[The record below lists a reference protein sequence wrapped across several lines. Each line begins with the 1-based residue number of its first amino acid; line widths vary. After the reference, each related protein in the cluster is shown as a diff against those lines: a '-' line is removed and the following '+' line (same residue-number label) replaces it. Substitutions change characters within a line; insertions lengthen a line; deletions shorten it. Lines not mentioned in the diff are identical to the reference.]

1 MSEITSTDETCL
13 VSENI
18 TTNFTF
24 SNPEEVTTVAKYLR
38 DLRQNDELLN
48 QVIKKFTKS
57 QFCSRFVEL
66 YQSNHEL
73 QFRRDITFIVELL
86 NSKTDVSRMLF
97 KGGIVKLMIE
107 ECGVCS
113 DKEIV
118 VNMCK
123 TLRSSAQ
130 KSNNNKLYQVKHG
143 VLTLLPRLIDTWRN
157 KDDEVLCAGLG
168 LLVSS
173 ARSVDFKELLA
184 RDIAD
189 NDNNIPELL
198 TIVMNESSN
207 REVMVNV
214 VNCVGNLISD
224 TMVMHEY
231 FTTKVFVDSS
241 FRLILTDVLPGPFKY
256 KLLRFVIFRLTSTN
270 PKLMTRL
277 LVKHVEFL
285 RRLSLLNNI
294 ESDRM
299 STCAID
305 IINKYFS
312 CKEIK
317 HQCRLISKFGLF
329 NILRFV
335 LFYSLDIV
343 LDIKVGINSIVG
355 DTSTVYEGC
364 GLLLFSLISLFY
376 INYQSM
382 SRYYL
387 SCFRSVDIDPCISLQ
402 GSSRGKY
409 LKFLVP
415 WKFDSFKH
423 TVFNILT
430 ILQLHPVIIAYEI
443 AQHSRQNMST
453 IINKKFRFARL
464 TVQEKMLEN
473 VPCTLIKMIVL
484 YKTISFQNELTRDD
498 YVTLFSTFYG
508 MMMLTLKLTNFEKLS
523 RQAYGECRTLSGFQT
538 FLIFSGNIFALLPRV
553 AAFIALYMLSKNKE
567 KMWIFVAGICFHVL
581 ITILVHLLARHQRYD
596 SFTLAPTKTKFVTW
610 DFILREGDGEENVP
624 FLRLTRFLLVLCLSW
639 SEGFFVNLRHPID
652 YLSGD
657 IPSTHHLRS
666 PQYFFSLFTL
676 NLLEIIAVTLLAN
689 IGYLE
694 TDKLWIKNLTYASV
708 AVYFVSGLIFVL
720 HFTAC
725 NPERKGKPQTE
736 NVNPRF
742 KHFGYT
748 LQVGRRNLYCHVTS
762 KKAMQ
767 VNGKKILLSTD
778 YNHRLQVVKP
788 CLFCLMKR
796 AHPNS
801 KSNARSEN
809 SFPENILRRF
819 GLNFG
824 SRDYAT
830 HLEDE
835 ENSQIAE
842 QLRYPNRGEI
852 EWLVQRVVRYNSM
865 HDDLLYY
872 FPGIQRFEDTVD
884 TSLINVMRQ
893 QLQQHGCATDEI
905 SDDEIRDL
913 IDNTPNRIGRGVVK
927 KCKELNI
934 FRGIGE
940 IQDEEL
946 SPGVV
951 SNCARVKDKILTQY
965 SQISQSEVDV
975 SDSVFKEFQDLCE
988 EYFFLEEAM
997 WEEKCVL
1004 WCKTA
1009 PTDVLVKHH
1018 ARNGWESEK
1027 CKEEII
1033 KWIESHGRE
1042 EAVDKHSKFN
1052 LNGMKYSAGK
1062 TGVSHSLLIE
1072 DEVSNIWE

>member
-1 MSEITSTDETCL
+1 MNEITSTDETCF
-13 VSENI
+13 VRDN
-18 TTNFTF
+18 TTINFTF
-24 SNPEEVTTVAKYLR
+24 TNAEEVTTVAKHLR
-38 DLRQNDELLN
+38 DIRQNDELLI
-48 QVIKKFTKS
+48 QVIEQIKKS
-57 QFCSRFVEL
+57 QFYSRFVEL
-66 YQSNHEL
+66 YQNNHEL
-73 QFRRDITFIVELL
+73 QFRRDITFMVELT
-86 NSKTDVSRMLF
+86 NSKTDVSRMLL
-97 KGGIVKLMIE
+97 KGGVLKLMIE
-107 ECGVCS
+107 ECRVCT

-143 VLTLLPRLIDTWRN
+143 VLTLLPKLIDTWRN

-184 RDIAD
+184 RDITD

-198 TIVMNESSN
+198 IIVMNESSN

-224 TMVMHEY
+224 TMVMCEY

-241 FRLILTDVLPGPFKY
+241 FRLILTDVLPGPFRY
-256 KLLRFVIFRLTSTN
+256 KLLRFVIYRLTSNN
-270 PKLMTRL
+270 PKLMTSL
-277 LVKHVEFL
+277 LVKHVDFL
-285 RRLSLLNNI
+285 RHLSLLNNI
-294 ESDRM
+294 ETSRM

-305 IINKYFS
+305 IVNKYFS
-312 CKEIK
+312 CKESK
-317 HQCRLISKFGLF
+317 HQCRLISRFGLF
-329 NILRFV
+329 NILKFV
-335 LFYSLDIV
+335 LFYCLDVV

-355 DTSTVYEGC
+355 ETSTVYEGC

-376 INYQSM
+376 INYQSL

-402 GSSRGKY
+402 GSSRGKF

-423 TVFNILT
+423 VVFNILT
-430 ILQLHPVIIAYEI
+430 LLQLHPVIIAFEI
-443 AQHSRQNMST
+443 ALHSTQNMST
-453 IINKKFRFARL
+453 IISKKFRLARL
-464 TVQEKMLEN
+464 NVQEKMLEN
-473 VPCTLIKMIVL
+473 VPCTLIKIIVL
-484 YKTISFQNELTRDD
+484 YKTISVQNELTRDN
-498 YVTLFSTFYG
+498 YLTLFSTFYG

-523 RQAYGECRTLSGFQT
+523 RQADGECRTLSGFQT
-538 FLIFSGNIFALLPRV
+538 FLIFLGNLFALLPRV
-553 AAFIALYMLSKNKE
+553 AVFIALYIISKDKA
-567 KMWIFVAGICFHVL
+567 KMWIFVASICFHVF

-596 SFTLAPTKTKFVTW
+596 SFKLAATKSKFVTW
-610 DFILREGDGEENVP
+610 DFMLREGDGEENVP
-624 FLRLTRFLLVLCLSW
+624 LLRLIRFLLVLCLSW

-657 IPSTHHLRS
+657 IPSTLHLRS

-689 IGYLE
+689 VGDFE
-694 TDKLWIKNLTYASV
+694 TDKLWVKHLTYISV
-708 AVYFVSGLIFVL
+708 AAYFVSGLIFIL
-720 HFTAC
+720 HFTVC
-725 NPERKGKPQTE
+725 NPDRKGEPQAE
-736 NVNPRF
+736 NVNPRL

-748 LQVGRRNLYCHVTS
+748 LQVGRRNLYCHVTP

-788 CLFCLMKR
+788 CLYCVLKMT
-796 AHPNS
+796 HPNIKS
-801 KSNARSEN
+801 KARSEN
-809 SFPENILRRF
+809 SFVENILRRF
-819 GLNFG
+819 GRNSG
-824 SRDYAT
+824 DRDYAT
-830 HLEDE
+830 LDWEDE
-835 ENSQIAE
+835 ENSLIAE
-842 QLRYPNRGEI
+842 QFRYPNRTEM
-852 EWLVQRVVRYNSM
+852 EWLVQRVGRYNSM

-884 TSLINVMRQ
+884 SSVIDAMRQ
-893 QLQQHGCATDEI
+893 HLQQQGCAIDEI
-905 SDDEIRDL
+905 GDDEIRVL
-913 IDNTPNRIGRGVVK
+913 IDNIPNRIGRGMVK

-940 IQDEEL
+940 IKDEEL

-951 SNCARVKDKILTQY
+951 ENCTRVKDKILTHY
-965 SQISQSEVDV
+965 SQVPQSEDDV
-975 SDSVFKEFQDLCE
+975 SDSVFKEFQELCE
-988 EYFFLEEAM
+988 EYFFLEEAI
-997 WEEKCVL
+997 WEEKCML

-1033 KWIESHGRE
+1033 KWIESQGKE
-1042 EAVDKHSKFN
+1042 EVVDKHAKFH
-1052 LNGMKYSAGK
+1052 LNGIKYTAGK
-1062 TGVSHSLLIE
+1062 AEASHSLLIE
-1072 DEVSNIWE
+1072 DEASNI